1 MIRTVA
7 LVGHAGSG
15 KTTLTEALLYKTG
28 AKERR
33 GRVEEGTTTTD
44 YTPEAKLHRTT
55 VRTGVAPLLFRGHRV
70 FLLDAPGYGDFVGE
84 IRGALEA
91 ADAALVAV
99 SAEAGVQVGTERAWT
114 VAERLGLPRM
124 VVVTKL
130 DKGGD
135 YYALLEDLRST
146 LGPIL
151 PIDLPLY
158 EGGKWVGLIDVFHGK
173 AYRYENGEERE
184 AEVPPE
190 ERERVQRFRQEVLE
204 AIEGHV
210 YGVDPENG
218 IGMALYVAD
227 VSEPGRGVNEEIRE
241 LALAGRLKEAYRLAV
256 RNKVH
261 YLKAKK
267 IPIHPRT
274 LEVYHSL

>member
-1 MIRTVA
+1 MEAWTESASLRRHMRAVEVA
-7 LVGHAGSG
+7 MRAYARRYGEDEELWAIAGVLHDMDYE
-15 KTTLTEALLYKTG
+15 KYPEEHPYRA
-28 AKERR
+28 
-33 GRVEEGTTTTD
+33 VEE
-44 YTPEAKLHRTT
+44 LR
-55 VRTGVAPLLFRGHRV
+55 
-70 FLLDAPGYGDFVGE
+70 
-84 IRGALEA
+84 
-91 ADAALVAV
+91 
-99 SAEAGVQVGTERAWT
+99 
-114 VAERLGLPRM
+114 RLG
-124 VVVTKL
+124 
-130 DKGGD
+130 
-135 YYALLEDLRST
+135 Y
-146 LGPIL
+146 
-151 PIDLPLY
+151 
-158 EGGKWVGLIDVFHGK
+158 
-173 AYRYENGEERE
+173 
-184 AEVPPE
+184 PE
-190 ERERVQRFRQEVLE
+190 EVLE